1 MGGTAGDSP
10 RDVDVGW
17 GCVGCSRVPHAGSAK
32 LHVSIAKCVRRGA
45 TTPPAVKVLRR

>member
-32 LHVSIAKCVRRGA
+32 RRA
-45 TTPPAVKVLRR
+45 ARIDRQMR